1 MSSVQV
7 PSLHPTLVELPCPF
21 TQNTNQYLFFNSFRR
36 SRAKRNPKNL
46 PLSYTRTRSI
56 ISPTRTSTNSLKPQ
70 HYDYDNSPHVSEKF
84 KTLQPEPQY
93 NRHPAFR
100 YSFVP
105 PSPFGAATPI
115 RVPSYRAPEVES
127 TAPMRVR
134 SLRHFLLPQSLI
146 RRSGVDVDGGR
157 LGALMENERV
167 SRMV

>member
-1 MSSVQV
+1 MF
-7 PSLHPTLVELPCPF
+7 LF
-21 TQNTNQYLFFNSFRR
+21 FFNSFRQ
-36 SRAKRNPKNL
+36 SREERNPTNP

-56 ISPTRTSTNSLKPQ
+56 VSSTRTSTNSLKPQ
-70 HYDYDNSPHVSEKF
+70 HRDYHNASHVSEKY
-84 KTLQPEPQY
+84 KALQAEPQY

-134 SLRHFLLPQSLI
+134 SLRHFLLPQSLV